1 MANNNR
7 TNYKKISDGKV
18 AQDFKSY
25 VGKRSE
31 TKPVDEAIPADVK
44 KEVIKALGKVTAPL
58 LRVRVAPYIDSDVIE
73 RIKEDSEVSIDLKTS
88 TEDWYAVTTEAGER
102 GFCMKRFIAV
112 C

>member
-7 TNYKKISDGKV
+7 TNYKKISDGNK
-18 AQDFKSY
+18 AQDLRPY
-25 VGKRSE
+25 IGKRAE
-31 TKPVDEAIPADVK
+31 MKPVDEAIPTDVK
-44 KEVIKALGKVTAPL
+44 KEVTKALGKVTAPL